1 MLAPAPEAELPRRA
15 ESAALNSNRPSA
27 LRAEVTSEA
36 SVPTPPFYP
45 ALRRRKLRIAHFRRK
60 RRKIACSAAPP
71 FPTAP
76 ALLGCGGSPDC
87 PRRMWEN
94 RPQRVQRGAF
104 RPGMGTSRV
113 RSESSTRGRT
123 GGLQGQFV
131 FFIILR
137 HFESRSSLRPSLPP
151 WTAPSRLRHSHRPA
165 VIYFCHF
172 VQIPKIPSAL
182 LHLPS
187 EYGRGLS
194 ARSLPALGIAAEGN
208 YIMHI

>member
-1 MLAPAPEAELPRRA
+1 MRASARKSAAGSGEVRGGQPRAMLAPAPEAELPRRA

-27 LRAEVTSEA
+27 LRADVTSEA

-76 ALLGCGGSPDC
+76 ALLDCGGSPDC
-87 PRRMWEN
+87 PRRMWES
-94 RPQRVQRGAF
+94 RASAGPTGAYGQGWA
-104 RPGMGTSRV
+104 PCRV

-131 FFIILR
+131 FLIIHR
-137 HFESRSSLRPSLPP
+137 HIRNRNLLWPFLPP
-151 WTAPSRLRHSHRPA
+151 RTGPSHLRHSQPT
-165 VIYFCHF
+165 
-172 VQIPKIPSAL
+172 
-182 LHLPS
+182 
-187 EYGRGLS
+187 
-194 ARSLPALGIAAEGN
+194 
-208 YIMHI
+208 

>member
-1 MLAPAPEAELPRRA
+1 MRGGQPRAMLAPAPEAELPRRA

-27 LRAEVTSEA
+27 LRADVTSEA

-94 RPQRVQRGAF
+94 RPQRVQRGLSGQGWAPVGSGLKAPHAGAQAAYRGSSF
-104 RPGMGTSRV
+104 SSSSSAISRAEALSGLLS
-113 RSESSTRGRT
+113 RRGRLLLAFGT
-123 GGLQGQFV
+123 LTPPDERACALKWSTAMRGF
-131 FFIILR
+131 
-137 HFESRSSLRPSLPP
+137 SR
-151 WTAPSRLRHSHRPA
+151 
-165 VIYFCHF
+165 
-172 VQIPKIPSAL
+172 
-182 LHLPS
+182 
-187 EYGRGLS
+187 
-194 ARSLPALGIAAEGN
+194 
-208 YIMHI
+208 